1 MPTLMLM
8 ARDFCGILTTH
19 EHLAVNMPTLR
30 LMAGDI
36 YGIGESCTSKLRTS
50 LLSQKGKRRTCD
62 REEGRGVGG
71 RRNEG
76 QSRGVAGRGGAH
88 EAGLQA
94 ALHRRQ
100 RVAEHARR
108 RQVKRAGARRGPYRG
123 RRKTVSAP
131 GPTAAGEAAMPPPP
145 CQPPLWPCQ
154 DHIISTLQPT
164 TTHNAQQMHVH
175 ITCRLVV
182 VTLNPCLHVKSSSP
196 SQVRGEALPYVL
208 KSTQP
213 TQLSPT
219 PMPHIRTSGIFTWP
233 QSPDAM

>member
-1 MPTLMLM
+1 MLM

-50 LLSQKGKRRTCD
+50 LLSQKGKGRTCD

-123 RRKTVSAP
+123 PPKDRERPGAHRGRGGCHAAP
-131 GPTAAGEAAMPPPP
+131 AVPAAALALPGSHNLNFTA
-145 CQPPLWPCQ
+145 
-154 DHIISTLQPT
+154 
-164 TTHNAQQMHVH
+164 HNHPQCPQQMHVH
-175 ITCRLVV
+175 ITCRL
-182 VTLNPCLHVKSSSP
+182 L
-196 SQVRGEALPYVL
+196 
-208 KSTQP
+208 
-213 TQLSPT
+213 LSL
-219 PMPHIRTSGIFTWP
+219 
-233 QSPDAM
+233 